1 MKDIFYKFISLFSVI
16 RLYNI
21 FIIIIAQYF
30 TSIFIISID
39 TSISSILFDF
49 QLFLLILSSSIA
61 IASGYIINNFYDYEK
76 DLINKPIKSKIDK
89 VIRKRTKLSL
99 YITLNFLCIYTS
111 SLVSWRAVLFFSIY
125 IFVIWLYSHKL
136 KRILFIGNIV
146 SSLLSVIP
154 FFIILIYYKNFE
166 LIIFLYAI
174 FLFIIVYMREIIK
187 DLENIKGDFTLD
199 YRTIPVVY
207 GEKSSKYLLSIVSLL
222 TLAIIYILLSGFDT
236 GMMFYYYYYFSIA
249 VLLFFIIVLWKYD
262 SKKYYNFLHNLL
274 KFLIVLGVLSIV
286 LIDFDLFLEKFYIL
300 FNYLILP

>member
-99 YITLNFLCIYTS
+99 YVTLNFLCIYTS

-174 FLFIIVYMREIIK
+174 FLFLIVYMREIIK

-207 GEKSSKYLLSIVSLL
+207 GEKSSKYLLSIVSLF
-222 TLAIIYILLSGFDT
+222 TVAIIYILLSGFDT

>member
-39 TSISSILFDF
+39 NSISSILFDF

-76 DLINKPIKSKIDK
+76 DLINKPVKSKIDK
-89 VIRKRTKLSL
+89 VVRKRTKLSL
-99 YITLNFLCIYTS
+99 YIILNFLCIYTS
-111 SLVSWRAVLFFSIY
+111 SLVSWKSVLFFSIY
-125 IFVIWLYSHKL
+125 IFMIWFYSHKL
-136 KRILFIGNIV
+136 KRILFVGNIV

-154 FFIILIYYKNFE
+154 FLIILIYYKNFE
-166 LIIFLYAI
+166 LIIFMYAI
-174 FLFIIVYMREIIK
+174 FLFLVVYMREIIK
-187 DLENIKGDFTLD
+187 DLENIKGDFTLN

-207 GEKSSKYLLSIVSLL
+207 GEQLSKYLLMVISFIVVIIVCFLL
-222 TLAIIYILLSGFDT
+222 TYFDT
-236 GMMFYYYYYFSIA
+236 GMMYYYYYLSI
-249 VLLFFIIVLWKYD
+249 VILLLFTIILRKYN
-262 SKKYYNFLHNLL
+262 SKKYYNLLHNLL

-286 LIDFDLFLEKFYIL
+286 LIDFNLFLEKFYLL
-300 FNYLILP
+300 FNYLI

>member
-99 YITLNFLCIYTS
+99 YVTLNFLCIYTS

-174 FLFIIVYMREIIK
+174 FLFLIVYMREIIK

-207 GEKSSKYLLSIVSLL
+207 GEKSSKYLLSIISLF
-222 TLAIIYILLSGFDT
+222 TVAIIYILLIGFDT
-236 GMMFYYYYYFSIA
+236 GMMFYYYYFSIA

-300 FNYLILP
+300 FNYLIHP

>member
-111 SLVSWRAVLFFSIY
+111 SLVSWRSVLFFSIY

-136 KRILFIGNIV
+136 KRILFIGNVV

-174 FLFIIVYMREIIK
+174 FLFLIVYMREIIK

-207 GEKSSKYLLSIVSLL
+207 GEKSSKYLLSIVSLF
-222 TLAIIYILLSGFDT
+222 TVAIIYILLSGFDT
-236 GMMFYYYYYFSIA
+236 GMMFYYYYFSIA

>member
-39 TSISSILFDF
+39 NSISSILFDF

-61 IASGYIINNFYDYEK
+61 IAAGYIINNFYDYEK
-76 DLINKPIKSKIDK
+76 DLINKPVKSKIDK
-89 VIRKRTKLSL
+89 VVRKRTKLSL
-99 YITLNFLCIYTS
+99 YIILNFLCIYTS
-111 SLVSWRAVLFFSIY
+111 SLVSWKSVLFFSIY
-125 IFVIWLYSHKL
+125 IFMIWFYSHKL

-154 FFIILIYYKNFE
+154 FLIILIYYKNFE
-166 LIIFLYAI
+166 LIILMYAI
-174 FLFIIVYMREIIK
+174 FLFLVVYMREIIK
-187 DLENIKGDFTLD
+187 DLENIKGDFTLN

-207 GEKSSKYLLSIVSLL
+207 GEQLSKYLLMVISFAVVIIVYLLL
-222 TLAIIYILLSGFDT
+222 TFFDT
-236 GMMFYYYYYFSIA
+236 GMMYYYYYFSIA
-249 VLLFFIIVLWKYD
+249 TLLLFTIVLWKYN
-262 SKKYYNFLHNLL
+262 SKKYYNLLHNLL

-286 LIDFDLFLEKFYIL
+286 LIDFDLFLDKFYLL
-300 FNYLILP
+300 FNYLI

>member
-111 SLVSWRAVLFFSIY
+111 SLVSWRSVLFFTIY

-174 FLFIIVYMREIIK
+174 FLFLIVYMREIIK

-236 GMMFYYYYYFSIA
+236 GMMFYYYYFSIA

-300 FNYLILP
+300 FNYLILT

>member
-111 SLVSWRAVLFFSIY
+111 SLVSWRSVLFFTIY

-174 FLFIIVYMREIIK
+174 FLFLIVYMREIIK

-207 GEKSSKYLLSIVSLL
+207 GEKSSKYLLSIVSLF

-236 GMMFYYYYYFSIA
+236 GMMFYYYYFSIA

-274 KFLIVLGVLSIV
+274 KSLIVLGVLSIV

>member
-39 TSISSILFDF
+39 NSISSILFDF

-76 DLINKPIKSKIDK
+76 DLINKPVKSKIDK
-89 VIRKRTKLSL
+89 VVRKRTKLSL
-99 YITLNFLCIYTS
+99 YIILNFLCIYTS
-111 SLVSWRAVLFFSIY
+111 SLVSWKSVLFFSIY
-125 IFVIWLYSHKL
+125 IFMIWFYSHNL
-136 KRILFIGNIV
+136 KRILFVGNIV

-154 FFIILIYYKNFE
+154 FLIILIYYKNFE
-166 LIIFLYAI
+166 LIIFMYAI
-174 FLFIIVYMREIIK
+174 FLFLVVYMREIIK
-187 DLENIKGDFTLD
+187 DLENIKGDFTLN

-207 GEKSSKYLLSIVSLL
+207 GEQLSKYLLMVISFIVVIIVCFLL
-222 TLAIIYILLSGFDT
+222 TYFDT
-236 GMMFYYYYYFSIA
+236 GMMYYYYYLSI
-249 VLLFFIIVLWKYD
+249 VILLLFTIILRKYN
-262 SKKYYNFLHNLL
+262 SKKYYNLLHNLL

-286 LIDFDLFLEKFYIL
+286 LIDFDLFLDKFYLL
-300 FNYLILP
+300 FNYLI

>member
-111 SLVSWRAVLFFSIY
+111 SLVSWRSVLFFTIY

-174 FLFIIVYMREIIK
+174 FLFLIVYMREIIK

-207 GEKSSKYLLSIVSLL
+207 GEKSSKYLLSIVSLF
-222 TLAIIYILLSGFDT
+222 TVVIIYILLSGFDT
-236 GMMFYYYYYFSIA
+236 GMMFYYYYFSIA
-249 VLLFFIIVLWKYD
+249 VLLFFIILLWKYD

>member
-111 SLVSWRAVLFFSIY
+111 SLVSWRSVLFFTIY
-125 IFVIWLYSHKL
+125 IFIIWLYSHKL
-136 KRILFIGNIV
+136 KRILFIGNVV

-174 FLFIIVYMREIIK
+174 FLFLIVYMREIIK

-207 GEKSSKYLLSIVSLL
+207 GEKSSKYLLSIVSLF

-236 GMMFYYYYYFSIA
+236 GMMFYYYYFSIA

-274 KFLIVLGVLSIV
+274 KSLIVLGVLSIV

>member
-49 QLFLLILSSSIA
+49 QLSLLILSSSIA

-99 YITLNFLCIYTS
+99 YVALNFLCIYTS

-174 FLFIIVYMREIIK
+174 FLFLIVYIREIIK

-199 YRTIPVVY
+199 YRTVPVVY
-207 GEKSSKYLLSIVSLL
+207 GEKSSKYLLSIVSLF
-222 TLAIIYILLSGFDT
+222 TVAIIYILLSGFDT
-236 GMMFYYYYYFSIA
+236 GMMFYYYYFSIA

>member
-99 YITLNFLCIYTS
+99 YVALNFLCIYTS

-136 KRILFIGNIV
+136 KRTLFIGNVV

-174 FLFIIVYMREIIK
+174 FLFQIVYIREIIK
-187 DLENIKGDFTLD
+187 DLENIKGDFALD

-207 GEKSSKYLLSIVSLL
+207 GEKSSKYLLSIVSLF

-236 GMMFYYYYYFSIA
+236 GMMFYYYYFSIA

-300 FNYLILP
+300 FNYLILT

>member
-136 KRILFIGNIV
+136 KRTLFIGNVV

-174 FLFIIVYMREIIK
+174 FLFLIVYMREIIK

-207 GEKSSKYLLSIVSLL
+207 GEKSSKYLLSIVSLF
-222 TLAIIYILLSGFDT
+222 TVAIIYILLSGFDT
-236 GMMFYYYYYFSIA
+236 GMMFYYYYFSIA

-274 KFLIVLGVLSIV
+274 KSLIVLGVLSIV

>member
-111 SLVSWRAVLFFSIY
+111 TLVSWRSVLFFTIY
-125 IFVIWLYSHKL
+125 IFIIWLYSHKL

-174 FLFIIVYMREIIK
+174 FLFLIVYMREIIK

-207 GEKSSKYLLSIVSLL
+207 GEKSSKYLLSIVSLF
-222 TLAIIYILLSGFDT
+222 TVAIIYILLSGFDT
-236 GMMFYYYYYFSIA
+236 GMMFYYYYFSIA
-249 VLLFFIIVLWKYD
+249 VLLFFIIILWKYD

>member
-99 YITLNFLCIYTS
+99 YVTLNFLCIYTS

-136 KRILFIGNIV
+136 KRTLFIGNVV

-174 FLFIIVYMREIIK
+174 FLFQIVYIREIIK
-187 DLENIKGDFTLD
+187 DLENIKGDFALD

-207 GEKSSKYLLSIVSLL
+207 GEKSSKYLLSIVSLF

-236 GMMFYYYYYFSIA
+236 GMMFYYYYFSIA

>member
-111 SLVSWRAVLFFSIY
+111 SLVSWRSVLFFTIY
-125 IFVIWLYSHKL
+125 IFIIWLYSHKL

-174 FLFIIVYMREIIK
+174 FLFLIVYIREIIK

-207 GEKSSKYLLSIVSLL
+207 GEKSSKYLLSIVSLF
-222 TLAIIYILLSGFDT
+222 TVAIIYILLSGFDT
-236 GMMFYYYYYFSIA
+236 GMMFYYYYFSIA

-274 KFLIVLGVLSIV
+274 KSLIVLGVLSIV

>member
-136 KRILFIGNIV
+136 KRTLFIGNVV

-174 FLFIIVYMREIIK
+174 FLFLIVYMREIIK

-207 GEKSSKYLLSIVSLL
+207 GEKSSKYLLSIVSLF

-236 GMMFYYYYYFSIA
+236 GMMFYYYYFSIA

>member
-111 SLVSWRAVLFFSIY
+111 SLVSWRSVLFFTIY

-174 FLFIIVYMREIIK
+174 FLFLIVYIREIIK

-207 GEKSSKYLLSIVSLL
+207 GEKSSKYLLSIISLF
-222 TLAIIYILLSGFDT
+222 TVAIIYILLSGFDT
-236 GMMFYYYYYFSIA
+236 GMMFYYYYFSIA

>member
-111 SLVSWRAVLFFSIY
+111 SLVSWRSVLFFSIY

-174 FLFIIVYMREIIK
+174 FLFLIVYMREIIK

-236 GMMFYYYYYFSIA
+236 GMMFYYYYFSIA

>member
-174 FLFIIVYMREIIK
+174 FLFLIVYMREIIK

-207 GEKSSKYLLSIVSLL
+207 GEKSSKYLLSIVSLF
-222 TLAIIYILLSGFDT
+222 TVAIIYILLSGFDT
-236 GMMFYYYYYFSIA
+236 GMMFYYYYFSIA

>member
-136 KRILFIGNIV
+136 KRTLFIGNVV

-236 GMMFYYYYYFSIA
+236 GMMFYYYYFSIA

-274 KFLIVLGVLSIV
+274 KSLIVLGVLSIV

-300 FNYLILP
+300 FNYLILT

>member
-89 VIRKRTKLSL
+89 VVRKRTKLSL
-99 YITLNFLCIYTS
+99 YISLNFLCIYTS
-111 SLVSWRAVLFFSIY
+111 SLVSWRAILFFSIY
-125 IFVIWLYSHKL
+125 IFVIWLYSHKI

-146 SSLLSVIP
+146 SSILSVIP

-174 FLFIIVYMREIIK
+174 FLFLIVYIREIIK

-207 GEKSSKYLLSIVSLL
+207 GEKSSKYLLSIISLF
-222 TLAIIYILLSGFDT
+222 TVAIIYILLSGFDT
-236 GMMFYYYYYFSIA
+236 GMMFYYYYFSIA

-274 KFLIVLGVLSIV
+274 KSLIVLGVLSIV

>member
-136 KRILFIGNIV
+136 KRTLFIGNVV

-174 FLFIIVYMREIIK
+174 FLFLIVYMREIIK

-207 GEKSSKYLLSIVSLL
+207 GEKSSKYLLSIVSLF
-222 TLAIIYILLSGFDT
+222 TVAIIYILLSGFDT
-236 GMMFYYYYYFSIA
+236 GMMFYYYYFSIA

>member
-207 GEKSSKYLLSIVSLL
+207 GEKSSKYLLSIVSLF
-222 TLAIIYILLSGFDT
+222 TVAIIYILLSGFDT
-236 GMMFYYYYYFSIA
+236 GMMFYYYYFSIA

-274 KFLIVLGVLSIV
+274 KSLIVLGVLSIV

>member
-39 TSISSILFDF
+39 NSISSILFDF

-76 DLINKPIKSKIDK
+76 DLINKPLKSKIDK
-89 VIRKRTKLSL
+89 VVRKRTKLSL
-99 YITLNFLCIYTS
+99 YIILNFLCIYTS
-111 SLVSWRAVLFFSIY
+111 SLVSWKSVLFFSIY
-125 IFVIWLYSHKL
+125 IFMIWFYSHKL
-136 KRILFIGNIV
+136 KRILFVGNIV

-154 FFIILIYYKNFE
+154 FLIILIYYKNFE
-166 LIIFLYAI
+166 LIIFMYAI
-174 FLFIIVYMREIIK
+174 FLFLVVYMREIIK
-187 DLENIKGDFTLD
+187 DLENIKGDFTLN

-207 GEKSSKYLLSIVSLL
+207 GEQLSKYLLMVISFIVVIIVCFLL
-222 TLAIIYILLSGFDT
+222 TYFDT
-236 GMMFYYYYYFSIA
+236 GMMYYYYYLSI
-249 VLLFFIIVLWKYD
+249 VILLLFTIILRKYN
-262 SKKYYNFLHNLL
+262 SKKYYNLLHNLL

-286 LIDFDLFLEKFYIL
+286 LIDFDLFLDKFYLL
-300 FNYLILP
+300 FNYLI

>member
-111 SLVSWRAVLFFSIY
+111 SLVSWRSVLFFSIY

-187 DLENIKGDFTLD
+187 DLENIKGDFTLN

-207 GEKSSKYLLSIVSLL
+207 GEELSKYLLSIVSLF
-222 TLAIIYILLSGFDT
+222 IVSIVYFLLSRFDT
-236 GMMFYYYYYFSIA
+236 GMMYYYYYFSIT
-249 VLLFFIIVLWKYD
+249 VILLFMVVLWKYN
-262 SKKYYNFLHNLL
+262 SKKHYNFLHNLL
-274 KFLIVLGVLSIV
+274 KFLIVLGILSIV
-286 LIDFDLFLEKFYIL
+286 LVDFDLFLENFYIL

>member
-99 YITLNFLCIYTS
+99 YVALNFLCIYTS

-174 FLFIIVYMREIIK
+174 FLFLIVYMREIIK

-207 GEKSSKYLLSIVSLL
+207 GEKSSKYLLSIVSLF
-222 TLAIIYILLSGFDT
+222 TVAIIYILLSGFDT
-236 GMMFYYYYYFSIA
+236 GMMFYYYYFSIA
-249 VLLFFIIVLWKYD
+249 VLLFFIIVLWKYN

-300 FNYLILP
+300 FNYLIHP

>member
-99 YITLNFLCIYTS
+99 YVTLNFLCIYTS

-174 FLFIIVYMREIIK
+174 FLFLIVYMREIIK

-207 GEKSSKYLLSIVSLL
+207 GEKSSKYLLSIVSLF
-222 TLAIIYILLSGFDT
+222 TLVIIYILLSGFDT
-236 GMMFYYYYYFSIA
+236 GMMFYYYYFSIA

>member
-111 SLVSWRAVLFFSIY
+111 SLVSWRSVLFFSIY

-174 FLFIIVYMREIIK
+174 FLFLIVYIREIIK
-187 DLENIKGDFTLD
+187 DLESIKGDFALD
-199 YRTIPVVY
+199 YRTIAVVY
-207 GEKSSKYLLSIVSLL
+207 GEKSSKYLLSIVSLFTVL
-222 TLAIIYILLSGFDT
+222 IIYILLSGFDT
-236 GMMFYYYYYFSIA
+236 GMMFYYYYFSIA

-274 KFLIVLGVLSIV
+274 KSLIVLGVLSIV

>member
-111 SLVSWRAVLFFSIY
+111 SLVSWRSVLFFTIY
-125 IFVIWLYSHKL
+125 IFIIWLYSHKL

-174 FLFIIVYMREIIK
+174 FLFLIVYMREIIK

-236 GMMFYYYYYFSIA
+236 GMMFYYYYFSIA

-300 FNYLILP
+300 FNYLILT

>member
-111 SLVSWRAVLFFSIY
+111 SLVSWRSVLFFTIY
-125 IFVIWLYSHKL
+125 IFIIWLYSHKL

-174 FLFIIVYMREIIK
+174 FLFLIVYMREIIK

-207 GEKSSKYLLSIVSLL
+207 GEKSSKYLLSIVSLF

-236 GMMFYYYYYFSIA
+236 GMMFYYYYFSIA
-249 VLLFFIIVLWKYD
+249 VLLFFIIILWKYD

>member
-39 TSISSILFDF
+39 NSISSILFDF

-76 DLINKPIKSKIDK
+76 DLINKPVKSKIDK
-89 VIRKRTKLSL
+89 VVRKRTKLSL
-99 YITLNFLCIYTS
+99 YIILNFLCIYTS
-111 SLVSWRAVLFFSIY
+111 SLVSWKSVLFFSIY
-125 IFVIWLYSHKL
+125 IFMIWFYSHKL
-136 KRILFIGNIV
+136 KRILFVGNIV

-154 FFIILIYYKNFE
+154 FLIILIYYKNFE
-166 LIIFLYAI
+166 LIIFMYAI
-174 FLFIIVYMREIIK
+174 FLFLIVYMREIIK
-187 DLENIKGDFTLD
+187 DLENIKGDFTLN

-207 GEKSSKYLLSIVSLL
+207 GEQLSKYLLMVISFIVVIIVCFLL
-222 TLAIIYILLSGFDT
+222 TYFDT
-236 GMMFYYYYYFSIA
+236 GMMYYYYYLSI
-249 VLLFFIIVLWKYD
+249 VILLLFTIILRKYN
-262 SKKYYNFLHNLL
+262 SKKYYNLLHNLL

-286 LIDFDLFLEKFYIL
+286 LIDFDLFLDKFYLL
-300 FNYLILP
+300 FNYLI

>member
-1 MKDIFYKFISLFSVI
+1 MKDIFYKFISIFSVI

-39 TSISSILFDF
+39 NSISSILFDF

-76 DLINKPIKSKIDK
+76 DLINKPVKSKIDK
-89 VIRKRTKLSL
+89 VVRKRTKLSL
-99 YITLNFLCIYTS
+99 YIILNFLCIYTS
-111 SLVSWRAVLFFSIY
+111 SLVSWKSVIFFSIY
-125 IFVIWLYSHKL
+125 IFMIWFYSHKL

-154 FFIILIYYKNFE
+154 FLIILIYYKNFE
-166 LIIFLYAI
+166 LIIFMYAI
-174 FLFIIVYMREIIK
+174 FLFLVVYMREIIK
-187 DLENIKGDFTLD
+187 DLENIKGDFTLN

-207 GEKSSKYLLSIVSLL
+207 GEQLSKYLLMVISFAVVVIVYFLL
-222 TLAIIYILLSGFDT
+222 TFFDT
-236 GMMFYYYYYFSIA
+236 GMMYYYYYFSIA
-249 VLLFFIIVLWKYD
+249 TLLLFTIVLWKYN
-262 SKKYYNFLHNLL
+262 SKKYYNLLHNLL

-286 LIDFDLFLEKFYIL
+286 LIDFNLFLEKFYLL
-300 FNYLILP
+300 FNYLI